1 MAFLADPWPQLRCP
15 SPLPTVISCD
25 ETEEQSQHSQ
35 EAPHDDDNNNNNN
48 NNNNNAEET
57 LPTTEREGNR
67 IGQVPAPRPRPL
79 LYYKGAFTNIALV
92 DFL

>member
-35 EAPHDDDNNNNNN
+35 EAPHDDDNNNNN
-48 NNNNNAEET
+48 AEET

-67 IGQVPAPRPRPL
+67 IGQVPAPRPL